1 MIVTTVNTADFQ
13 GGAGKAAH
21 RLNLA
26 LRGEGV
32 NAFMVSLHKQS
43 VSPWSVR
50 AVERRTESSASL
62 ENLKNFW
69 RETAEPVLI
78 KNNRTTFSSTIFSV
92 DPFGLDLT
100 EIPSVAASRLVHLHW
115 TNGFLSPRSIR
126 TLKDSG
132 APVVWTLH
140 DQWAFTAGCHY
151 ASGCENFVE
160 GCRVC
165 PQIAYDDAG
174 FVDAVFREKLA
185 CFRDMEIT
193 VVTPSVWMAEC
204 AKRSAI
210 FRNADVRVVRNPFDF
225 SVFKPVDT
233 EQRRALRQAVGLN
246 HDDVAV
252 LFGAQQVGDKR
263 KGYGLLIEALRTLQE
278 TEGRTFK
285 LFAFGRTNHE
295 SQMHGLPIYE
305 LGEVHDEARLAGH
318 YSMADMFVLPSLED
332 NYPNT
337 MIESLA
343 CGTPV
348 VGYNIG
354 GVADAVKDG
363 VNGYVVRDIG
373 SARGLAEGMI
383 KCRDTFFRN
392 AKARDACRASVE
404 ADHTPKAIAGQMLNI
419 YREKCPSFD
428 EPVTEREQALLK
440 LAEERNRTHVA
451 SAAKLDWE
459 SDIFAEPRLAT
470 AMMPLF
476 RSHAED
482 KKRIAAVRDEGNLN
496 LDMGLFVTTGREGGG
511 SKYLGSGWA
520 PSELRGCWAAERNVM
535 LHAYLKNPPKKIE
548 LQLRLNAEKDGDQQV
563 IVTFNDKR
571 IGAVQVKGDTP
582 TTFVMPADGPA
593 HDGFVNI
600 RLSFPKSRLV
610 KRAGAMTW
618 RSVRISGIKMRALPV
633 ATAAAA
639 AAPGPEKAAPAKT
652 APAKPVVAPKPAP
665 AKTTAKK

>member
-1 MIVTTVNTADFQ
+1 LIVTTVNTADFQ

-43 VSPWSVR
+43 VSTSSIR
-50 AVERRTESSASL
+50 AAERRTESSASL
-62 ENLKNFW
+62 ENLKAFW
-69 RETAEPVLI
+69 RETAEPALV

-100 EIPSVAASRLVHLHW
+100 EIPVVAASRVVHLHW

-126 TLKDSG
+126 TLKDTG
-132 APVVWTLH
+132 APIVWTLH

-151 ASGCENFVE
+151 TSGCENFVE
-160 GCRVC
+160 GCRIC
-165 PQIAYDDAG
+165 PQISHDDSG
-174 FVDAVFREKLA
+174 FIEAVYREKLMS
-185 CFRDMEIT
+185 FRDMEMT
-193 VVTPSVWMAEC
+193 VVTPSVWMADC

-225 SVFKPVDT
+225 SVFKPVDQ

-263 KGYGLLIEALRTLQE
+263 KGYGLLIEALRRLQE
-278 TEGRTFK
+278 TEGRSFK

-373 SARGLAEGMI
+373 SAQGLADAMVQ
-383 KCRDTFFRN
+383 CRDRFFRN
-392 AKARDACRASVE
+392 AEGRDACRASVE
-404 ADHTPKAIAGQMLNI
+404 AEHTPKTIAGQMLDI
-419 YREKCPSFD
+419 YREKCPGFD
-428 EPVTEREQALLK
+428 VPLTERELALVK

-451 SAAKLDWE
+451 ATAKMDWE
-459 SDIFAEPRLAT
+459 SDIFAEPKLAR

-476 RSHAED
+476 RGHADE
-482 KKRIAAVRDEGNLN
+482 KKRAADLRDEVDLG
-496 LDMGLFVTTGREGGG
+496 LDMGMFIVTGREGGG
-511 SKYLGSGWA
+511 SKYLGGGWA
-520 PSELRGCWAAERNVM
+520 AAEMRGCWADQRNAT
-535 LHAYLKNPPKKIE
+535 LHTFLRKAPEKIE
-548 LQLRLNAEKDGDQQV
+548 LQLRLNAEKGGDQQV
-563 IVTFNDKR
+563 IVAFNDKR
-571 IGAVQVKGDTP
+571 IGVLQVKGDTP
-582 TTFVMPADGPA
+582 TTFVMAADGPA
-593 HDGFVNI
+593 YDGFVNI
-600 RLSFPKSRLV
+600 RLSFPKSTLV

-618 RSVRISGIKMRALPV
+618 RSVRISGLKMRALPV
-633 ATAAAA
+633 AAA
-639 AAPGPEKAAPAKT
+639 AAPA
-652 APAKPVVAPKPAP
+652 AKPAPSKPAP
-665 AKTTAKK
+665 AKPPAAKPVPAKTAAKK